1 MGEIFSSYEG
11 FMSAFRVGFATL
23 LAAGA
28 FTACVTPPVPPPVA
42 VATHAEVTDS
52 TAESRAALAGS
63 RVIDLARVQFDIPR
77 GTEIGNV
84 RKPPFFV
91 CEGAEWGR
99 AVYEDSRY
107 SSRSVEWKD
116 NFHRVMT
123 GHGYQI
129 AGAPG
134 QLFEER
140 NAVEPDFLVGAN
152 VTHLRIDG
160 DLVCSPFQARVQ
172 GMKGTGVIAVEWQV
186 FDPVSRRVVH
196 QVKVEGRY
204 ETPATIPNHNPILMY
219 MAFGDAANKL
229 ALDPKLREI
238 VSQQRPSAASA
249 ARNSDPDAKTRWPL
263 RRLPL
268 LQQPINDNIDR
279 LRSAT
284 VLVETGSGHGSG
296 FLITEDG
303 FMVTNKHVVGGQR
316 FVRVRL
322 VSGRT
327 VVGEVVR
334 LHELRDV
341 ALVKLEGSGYTP
353 MAVRETPVKVT
364 EDVYVIGAPRL
375 PQLAWTVTRGVVSAW
390 RPARLPSQPYD
401 LIQSDVA
408 IHGGNSGGPMLD
420 RQGNLVGIAVAGY
433 AFGPDKQ
440 GNDSVNLF
448 IPILDGLD
456 KLGLELVE
464 PTEYQRRRSAAA
476 GQ

>member
-1 MGEIFSSYEG
+1 MPVS
-11 FMSAFRVGFATL
+11 RVGFVTL
-23 LAAGA
+23 VAVGA
-28 FTACVTPPVPPPVA
+28 VTACVTQPATPPVA
-42 VATHAEVTDS
+42 VATQVESDS
-52 TAESRAALAGS
+52 TEASRNELAGS
-63 RVIDLARVQFDIPR
+63 RVVDLARVQFNIPR
-77 GTEIGNV
+77 GTEIGHV
-84 RKPPFFV
+84 RKPAFFV
-91 CEGAEWGR
+91 CEGAEYGR

-129 AGAPG
+129 AGSPG
-134 QLFEER
+134 QLFQER
-140 NAVEPDFLVGAN
+140 NAIEPDFLVGAN
-152 VTHLRIDG
+152 ITNLRIDG
-160 DLVCSPFQARVQ
+160 DLVCSPMQARVQ
-172 GMKGTGVIAVEWQV
+172 GMKGTGIIAVEWQV

-196 QVKVEGRY
+196 QLKVEGRY
-204 ETPATIPNHNPILMY
+204 ETQATIPNHIPLFMY
-219 MAFGDAANKL
+219 MAFGDATNKL
-229 ALDPKLREI
+229 ARDPKLREI
-238 VSQQRPSAASA
+238 VSQQRPAAVSAAPS
-249 ARNSDPDAKTRWPL
+249 SDPDPKARLPL
-263 RRLPL
+263 RRVPL

-279 LRSAT
+279 LRTAT
-284 VLVETGSGHGSG
+284 VLIETGSGHGSG
-296 FLITEDG
+296 FVITEDG
-303 FMVTNKHVVGGQR
+303 LMITNKHVVGGQR

-334 LHELRDV
+334 QHELRDV
-341 ALVKLEGSGYTP
+341 VLIKLEGTGYTP
-353 MAVRETPVKVT
+353 MAVRETPVTVT
-364 EDVYVIGAPRL
+364 EEVYVIGAPRL

-401 LIQSDVA
+401 LIQSDVP

-420 RQGNLVGIAVAGY
+420 RRGNLVGIAVAGY
-433 AFGPDKQ
+433 AFSPDKQ

-464 PTEYQRRRSAAA
+464 PSEYQRRRSLAV